1 MTTFHSLLAASAG
14 IPLLLPGAHDALSAR
29 MIEATGFPAYGIGG
43 AALSATQLG
52 LPDVGLQ
59 SFGEYRDAVGRI
71 MEGSAL
77 PVMVDGENGFGDAK
91 AVTRTVR
98 TFELMGV
105 GGLAL
110 EDLAFPP
117 QLGRPPGVIARKD
130 MCAKLNAALSAR
142 TGRGLFLIGRTDAA
156 YTVSLEEA
164 LSRLIEFESVGVDAV
179 LATGLPD
186 FDAYRRLRDAVH
198 IPILAVVV
206 PGSPW
211 FAPSV
216 EELTRLGIEAA
227 LYPAAILSR
236 MLGAMREGLESIRPI
251 QDVPAQGISL
261 PGLLRVAEWTE
272 IDRRFE

>member
-1 MTTFHSLLAASAG
+1 MTTFHALLAASAG
-14 IPLLLPGAHDALSAR
+14 TPLLLPGAHDALSAR
-29 MIEATGFPAYGIGG
+29 LIEATGFAAYGIGG
-43 AALSATQLG
+43 SALSATQLG
-52 LPDVGLQ
+52 LPDIGLQ

-98 TFELMGV
+98 CFERMGV

-117 QLGRPPGVIARKD
+117 QLGRAPSVIARKD
-130 MCAKLNAALSAR
+130 MCAKLNAALRAR
-142 TGRGLFLIGRTDAA
+142 TGSGLFLIGRTDAA
-156 YTVSLEEA
+156 YTVDLEEA
-164 LSRLIEFESVGVDAV
+164 LIRVREFEGFGVDAV
-179 LATGLPD
+179 LATGLRD
-186 FDAYRRLRDAVH
+186 LDAYRRLRDAVR

-216 EELTRLGIEAA
+216 DELTRLGIEAA

-251 QDVPAQGISL
+251 QAAPAQETSL

>member
-1 MTTFHSLLAASAG
+1 MTTFHSLLAASTG
-14 IPLLLPGAHDALSAR
+14 MPLLLPGAHDALSAR

-98 TFELMGV
+98 TFERMGV

-164 LSRLIEFESVGVDAV
+164 LSRVIEFESVGVDAV
-179 LATGLPD
+179 LATGLLD
-186 FDAYRRLRDAVH
+186 LDAYRRLRDAVR

-236 MLGAMREGLESIRPI
+236 MLGAIREGLESIRPI
-251 QDVPAQGISL
+251 QEGPAQGTSL
-261 PGLLRVAEWTE
+261 PGLLRVPEWTE